1 VLGLLLIT
9 LATFSQTIILN
20 KGGDTLTCLSQPQV
34 KFLLKEHYGK
44 IMYKSLDS
52 ICEAQ
57 RSISDSLITSK
68 NKDIQSQSMII
79 INQKEIISLRDH
91 ETIDLKLSLAS
102 EQKRVRIQKVYK
114 WIAIGAG
121 GALSGYLG
129 FKYITK

>member
-1 VLGLLLIT
+1 MT

-20 KGGDTLTCLSQPQV
+20 KVGDTLTCLSQPQV

-57 RSISDSLITSK
+57 RSVADSLIASK
-68 NKDIQSQSMII
+68 KKVLQSQSVIMV
-79 INQKEIISLRDH
+79 NQKEIISLRDH
-91 ETIDLKLSLAS
+91 EIVNLKLSVAD
-102 EQKRVRIQKVYK
+102 EQRKVRIQKVYK